1 MVAETPT
8 PNRDLEERLDRAAKR
23 LLTLAEEAPLKP
35 DRLRLQGKAEGV
47 RLALSY
53 LREERRR
60 G

>member
-1 MVAETPT
+1 MADYPT
-8 PNRDLEERLDRAAKR
+8 QNRDLEARLDRASKV
-23 LLTLAEEAPLKP
+23 LLTLAEEAPLKTE
-35 DRLRLQGKAEGV
+35 RLRLQGKAEGV